1 MDSTDL
7 PPGAG
12 STRSPHDLVAAAPT
26 GVRRDRDVLDVRAA
40 GARRFVG
47 SVAVITGGGQGIGS
61 ATARRLAQEG
71 ATIVIAD
78 RVAATAE
85 RVRAELAAA
94 GAPAEAFVGDLSD
107 REVAVALMDGVV
119 CTHGRIDV
127 LVNVVGGTI
136 KVQPFADYSG
146 AEVEAEVQRSF
157 WPTLWC
163 TWAVVPH
170 MRAARRG
177 AIVNLG
183 SHSVVSTLR
192 VPYAACKGAVVA
204 LTTSL
209 SKELAEYGVR
219 VNCVAPHGTTADDRV
234 TPRDAALPRSQDN
247 GLPTSSEELARQALS
262 EIPMGRFATAEE
274 QASAI
279 AFLASED
286 ASFVTGQILPV
297 GGGATWR

>member
-1 MDSTDL
+1 MSDT
-7 PPGAG
+7 
-12 STRSPHDLVAAAPT
+12 
-26 GVRRDRDVLDVRAA
+26 LDDRAA
-40 GARRFVG
+40 GARRFAG
-47 SVAVITGGGQGIGS
+47 EIAIVAGGGQGIGS

-71 ATIVIAD
+71 ALVVVAD
-78 RVAATAE
+78 RVEASAAK
-85 RVRAELAAA
+85 VRDELVAA
-94 GAPAEAFVGDLSD
+94 GAAADVFVGDLSD
-107 REVAVALMDGVV
+107 RAVACELMDTVV
-119 CTHGRIDV
+119 RTRGRIDV

-136 KVQPFADYSG
+136 KVQPFIEYSS

-157 WPTLWC
+157 WPVLWC
-163 TWAVVPH
+163 TWAVAPH
-170 MRAARRG
+170 MVARGAG

-209 SKELAEYGVR
+209 AKELAPHGIR
-219 VNCVAPHGTTADDRV
+219 VNCVAPHGTSAVDRV
-234 TPRDAALPRSQDN
+234 TPRDAGQPTAGEG
-247 GLPTSSEELARQALS
+247 GLPTASAQLAAQALA

-286 ASFVTGQILPV
+286 ASFITGQVLPV

>member
-1 MDSTDL
+1 M
-7 PPGAG
+7 GK
-12 STRSPHDLVAAAPT
+12 
-26 GVRRDRDVLDVRAA
+26 
-40 GARRFVG
+40 
-47 SVAVITGGGQGIGS
+47 VAVVAGGGQGIGS
-61 ATARRLAQEG
+61 AAARRLAQEG
-71 ATIVIAD
+71 ATVVVAD
-78 RVAATAE
+78 RVASTAE
-85 RVRAELAAA
+85 RVRDDLVAA
-94 GAPAEAFVGDLSD
+94 GATAGTFVGDLSD

-119 CTHGRIDV
+119 QAHGRIDV

-136 KVQPFADYSG
+136 KVQPFADYSA

-157 WPTLWC
+157 WPVLWC
-163 TWAVVPH
+163 TWAAVPH
-170 MRAARRG
+170 MRAAGRG

-209 SKELAEYGVR
+209 AKELAPYGVR

-234 TPRDAALPRSQDN
+234 TPRDPTWPGPRKD
-247 GLPTSSEELARQALS
+247 GLPTTSEEFARQALA
-262 EIPMGRFATAEE
+262 EIPMGRFARAEE